1 MTATLDLSRFEGI
14 DLERLIAD
22 AALQTR
28 VDRKYVLTRD
38 AAARV
43 VASLDAR
50 TLILDTAGARS
61 FRYESVYFDTPD
73 LLSFRMAAQPRRRRF
88 KLRTRTYLDSRTAF
102 LELKTRGARS
112 ATVKDRVEYPASDR
126 RRLTE
131 MARDY
136 AAEGLESIGVGGRRA
151 DDLGVR
157 LTTRYRRATFV
168 SADRAARAT
177 VDVDLEWDDVAGPV
191 LTTPH
196 LVILETKSPAAAS
209 DVDRVLWRAGHRP
222 VSISK
227 YATGMAALHPH
238 LPRNKWARL
247 LRGPFAGAL
256 LDSPASVRSP
266 ITRKEETSC
275 ADAA

>member
-1 MTATLDLSRFEGI
+1 MRAP
-14 DLERLIAD
+14 
-22 AALQTR
+22 
-28 VDRKYVLTRD
+28 
-38 AAARV
+38 
-43 VASLDAR
+43 
-50 TLILDTAGARS
+50 LILDTAGARS

-157 LTTRYRRATFV
+157 LTTRTVVRRSSRPT
-168 SADRAARAT
+168 ARPAPPST
-177 VDVDLEWDDVAGPV
+177 STWSG
-191 LTTPH
+191 TTWPARCSPH
-196 LVILETKSPAAAS
+196 
-209 DVDRVLWRAGHRP
+209 R
-222 VSISK
+222 
-227 YATGMAALHPH
+227 
-238 LPRNKWARL
+238 
-247 LRGPFAGAL
+247 
-256 LDSPASVRSP
+256 
-266 ITRKEETSC
+266 TS
-275 ADAA
+275 